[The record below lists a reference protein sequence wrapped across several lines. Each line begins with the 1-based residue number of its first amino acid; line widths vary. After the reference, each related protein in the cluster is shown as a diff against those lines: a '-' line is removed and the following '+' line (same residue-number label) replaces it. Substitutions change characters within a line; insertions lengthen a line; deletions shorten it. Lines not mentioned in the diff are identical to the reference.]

1 MKKLDFRTVMT
12 VTFGICLA
20 SVFITLLM
28 NAPRI
33 FAYVGSILQ
42 ALAPVLYG
50 MVLAYLLCPI
60 TKKIEQK
67 FSANRAVSVALT
79 IAVTVI
85 LVVLFTF
92 MVIPQLVNGIADLVN
107 RLPGLIENALKVL
120 EDYLVTSGQDPTSLM
135 EWVKDIETYLS
146 NWLSDNI
153 LTAVNQA
160 SKSIFS
166 IGNFIVKLMMT
177 VMVTIYLLLDRER
190 YLAQVKKFFFAVC
203 PSERWQQW
211 MLQAAKKTNEIFS
224 GFISG
229 KVLDSVIVGVICF
242 IGLTLLRMP
251 YVLLISVVVGVTNV
265 IPMIGPLIGAI
276 PSAFLILLIS
286 PVKCLIFIVF
296 ITLLQQVDGNII
308 GPKILG
314 NTTGLSSFYVVVA
327 MLLFGKLLG
336 FAGMVV
342 GVPLFATIYYLV
354 KEVVN
359 YSLAR
364 QGKST
369 RTKDYI

>member
-67 FSANRAVSVALT
+67 FSANRVVSVALT